1 MSIRKFYRQINPI
14 KESTVSLVEKV
25 RELHEET
32 LPTDFFDGFTHE
44 VNTKAFFCKNCL
56 YSAFY

>member
-1 MSIRKFYRQINPI
+1 MEMVLNVNQKVYRQINPI
-14 KESTVSLVEKV
+14 KESTVSLIEKV

-44 VNTKAFFCKNCL
+44 VNTKVIL
-56 YSAFY
+56 L